1 MMTYFPEIYPGE
13 LLYSVL
19 ARYHRHTGAA
29 SPIHTM
35 EALFGRRMVVASV
48 DLQGGLDVLAAR
60 IPAGR
65 GLDSDA
71 IISDLTLLPY
81 YAAFHSLRIRRWA
94 WENLKRG
101 SATNLHLRLGMTAFR
116 SGRVTQFRFC
126 PTCLEAMRA
135 QFGECYWR
143 RDQQLPGVLVC
154 PQHGTPLRYSALCL
168 AMRSRHAF
176 VAADEANCHAT
187 APALV
192 PRLSDQAMT
201 TLWRI
206 AKASAA
212 LLVRAPAARTPT
224 GWTQYYRGEMQRAG
238 LAAAPTRMRQKE
250 LEAGLRAH
258 FGACLRQLPGVMNDD
273 RLAGDWLAGMTRQ
286 QRKAADPLHH
296 LLLQDY
302 LRSLPAT
309 MPAFGEA
316 PWECRNPLHR
326 PRSKACIRTFTQHR
340 NHDHTVGVFSCRCG
354 YVYTRMLRN
363 GDPTP
368 GPPRFQFF
376 GPLLAPALR
385 RWIEERCSL
394 REIGR
399 RLQLDPKTV
408 VRLSTSLGIDTP
420 WSPKCP
426 SWLHHPCAT
435 RRGRQDDTVRES
447 RTRRRITAIPPRRD
461 WQQLDRDLC
470 RSVRDAEQLL
480 RTLRPPARVSS
491 TALERQLGLRGW
503 IGKRRIKLS
512 ATTEL
517 LGELVEPIDAFRKR
531 RLRWAIDEF
540 EHTGKPL
547 LPSALMRTA
556 GLPAGCKA
564 MVDAVVA
571 QHWRSRRPMR

>member
-1 MMTYFPEIYPGE
+1 MLTYFPEIYPGE

-29 SPIHTM
+29 APIHSM

-71 IISDLTLLPY
+71 LVRDLTLLPY
-81 YAAFHSLRIRRWA
+81 YTAFHAPPTRRRA
-94 WENLKRG
+94 WGALKRG
-101 SATNLHLRLGMTAFR
+101 SSTNLHLRLGMVAFR
-116 SGRVTQFRFC
+116 SGHVTQLRFC
-126 PTCLEAMRA
+126 PTCLEAMRT

-154 PQHGTPLRYSALCL
+154 PQHGTPLKYSALHL

-176 VAADEANCHAT
+176 VAADEDSCHTT

-192 PRLSDQAMT
+192 PRLSDQAMA

-206 AKASAA
+206 AQASTA
-212 LLVRAPAARTPT
+212 LLLDPPAARTPAE
-224 GWTQYYRGEMQRAG
+224 WTQYYRGEMQRSG
-238 LAAAPTRMRQKE
+238 LASSPTRMRQRE

-258 FGACLRQLPGVMNDD
+258 YGACLRVLPGVMSDD
-273 RLAGDWLAGMTRQ
+273 RFAGNWLAGMVRR

-309 MPAFGEA
+309 TSAFGNG
-316 PWECRNPLHR
+316 PWVCRNPLHR
-326 PRSKACIRTFTQHR
+326 TGSKACIRAFSQHR
-340 NHDHTVGVFSCRCG
+340 NHNHTVAVFACTCG
-354 YVYTRMLRN
+354 YVYTRMLRHD
-363 GDPTP
+363 DPAP
-368 GPPRFQFF
+368 GPPRFQSF
-376 GPLLAPALR
+376 GPMLAPTLR
-385 RWIEERCSL
+385 TWIEERHSL

-399 RLQLDPKTV
+399 RLELNPKTV
-408 VRLSTSLGIDTP
+408 VRLSASLGIDTP

-426 SWLHHPCAT
+426 SWLHHPSAT
-435 RRGRQDDTVRES
+435 RRGPQGDAFRES
-447 RTRRRITAIPPRRD
+447 RPRRRNTAMPPRRD

-470 RSVRDAEQLL
+470 RSVREAEQHL
-480 RTLRPPARVSS
+480 RTLRPPVRVSN

-512 ATTEL
+512 ATTKL
-517 LGELVEPIDAFRKR
+517 LGELVEPIGAFRKR
-531 RLRWAIDEF
+531 RLQWVIDEF

-547 LPSALMRTA
+547 VPRKYSRKRANI
-556 GLPAGCKA
+556 
-564 MVDAVVA
+564 VVNGKLK
-571 QHWRSRRPMR
+571 S